1 MNSPL
6 TDGQLLREFAVSRD
20 ERAFHELVRRHQD
33 MVFSTALR
41 RTGHHE
47 VAADVA
53 QNVFL
58 ALATKAAWLSTRS
71 TVGGWL
77 YKSTVLETARRQ
89 RDEARRSKREQRYAE
104 ETRNLQ
110 PDSNDMNEEDEA
122 QRARKLMPLLD
133 EAMSG
138 LSDTDREALV
148 LRFMRG
154 LSLRD
159 TGAALGTTEEAARK
173 RVSRALEKLSGL
185 FRRRGVQASVA
196 FIAAALLPQSVKA
209 APLALTSKWAGAATL
224 APATGVGG
232 SLVMMASALSKWQV
246 ITACVAVAAVP
257 VSWQAVTIQNLKKE
271 NGRLSSL
278 AASRVPA
285 WVQPGTA
292 QGLVD
297 PAGLADAPQAA
308 GAKTVAVTSKANRE
322 VHEQRKDW
330 RGKFDQW
337 RELQR
342 QQQSKARLAALHEQI
357 GLSDAQLTA
366 IGEASAQAEVALHS
380 NAEKKDP
387 KAAAFDPGA
396 ITAARDQAIAAILDA
411 DQWKEYEAFC
421 REEERSRREVMANRL
436 LGDIQTTLHLS
447 DTQKDQLFSL
457 FASQPTVNGSLRREG
472 PVEAMGVELTEKMAE
487 VLSEEQFRL
496 WRERTEMWSQF
507 FDGHDKIPRKG
518 P

>member
-1 MNSPL
+1 MNPPL

-20 ERAFHELVRRHQD
+20 QRAFHELVQRHQD

-77 YKSTVLETARRQ
+77 YKATVLETARRQ
-89 RDEARRSKREQRYAE
+89 RDESRRSKREKRYAE
-104 ETRNLQ
+104 EAWNLQ
-110 PDSNDMNEEDEA
+110 PDPNEMNEADEA

-138 LSDTDREALV
+138 LSETDREALV

-173 RVSRALEKLSGL
+173 RVARALEKLSDL
-185 FRRRGVQASVA
+185 FRRRGAQASVA

-209 APLALTSKWAGAATL
+209 APLGFTGTWAGAATM

-232 SLVMMASALSKWQV
+232 SLVMMAASWSKLQV
-246 ITACVAVAAVP
+246 LTACVAMAAVP
-257 VSWQAVTIQNLKKE
+257 VAWQARTIQNLKKD
-271 NGRLSSL
+271 NAQLTLRDSTRASGKALPVSTATSGQT
-278 AASRVPA
+278 AATRQTDRA
-285 WVQPGTA
+285 GGTE
-292 QGLVD
+292 
-297 PAGLADAPQAA
+297 
-308 GAKTVAVTSKANRE
+308 VTPSGVRE
-322 VHEQRKDW
+322 FHEKRNDR

-342 QQQSKARLAALHEQI
+342 QQQSEARLAALQEQI
-357 GLSDAQLTA
+357 GLSDAQLAA
-366 IGEASAQAEVALHS
+366 IGEATTKAEEAFHHNPDKNIPESATP
-380 NAEKKDP
+380 DP
-387 KAAAFDPGA
+387 LA
-396 ITAARDQAIAAILDA
+396 IIAARDQAIAAILDP
-411 DQWKEYEAFC
+411 DQWKNYGAFC
-421 REEERSRREVMANRL
+421 LEEERSQREVMANRL
-436 LGDIQTTLHLS
+436 LGDIQSTLHLNDS
-447 DTQKDQLFSL
+447 QKDQLFSL
-457 FASQPTVNGSLRREG
+457 FASQPTLPGSPRREK
-472 PVEAMGVELTEKMAE
+472 PIEAMSIELTEKMAE

-496 WRERTEMWSQF
+496 WRQRTEMWAQF
-507 FDGHDKIPRKG
+507 FGVGEKSPRSS